1 MFWTDLKKCSCTYKM
16 RSVIIDIFLIQSTH
30 LQLFAQCIA
39 KDYIKENG
47 NWVPN

>member
-1 MFWTDLKKCSCTYKM
+1 MFMYVQEEVRDEG
-16 RSVIIDIFLIQSTH
+16 IIDISLIQSTH